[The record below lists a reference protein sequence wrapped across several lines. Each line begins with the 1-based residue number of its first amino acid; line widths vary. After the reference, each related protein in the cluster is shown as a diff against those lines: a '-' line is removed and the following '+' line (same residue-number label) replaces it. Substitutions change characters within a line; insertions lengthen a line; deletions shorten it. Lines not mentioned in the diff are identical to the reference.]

1 MNKQIFGVPSQAVL
15 IDGRSDVQQVK
26 VQVRGRWFRSL
37 PALAG
42 ISYAV
47 TWVAGLAAWPSE
59 NLAIDESPRRR
70 SSLCMRRTG
79 AEATA
84 QYLLARRALLAYS
97 LE

>member
-42 ISYAV
+42 ISYAI
-47 TWVAGLAAWPSE
+47 TWVAGLAAWPS
-59 NLAIDESPRRR
+59 NLAIDASRRR

-79 AEATA
+79 AK
-84 QYLLARRALLAYS
+84 RRPSTYWSKGLLAYS